1 MSARRARRP
10 RTSLMPLAE
19 LIGSYRIHRQQSGRH
34 QKHVDDGGL
43 RLAAQLGIL
52 PDLRYLRDGLR
63 RSLVCIQAYGNQMV
77 PYLQGLPGPPL
88 GPGELASEIEAMLAW
103 INLQAWPATDH
114 RNMDMARLSPT
125 AAHPLDGHS
134 LSIAYHWANLF
145 YTAKP
150 DETAQS
156 SELRRAYDALMAEFS
171 TYVLAAQARI
181 DPIAYLDYCTIWHK
195 TGKQPSES
203 DHPARELAGRVAAAS
218 RIVRRLSLPKYHR
231 LFAALTTAPEVANF
245 DIRVQRI
252 NRPAD
257 LDERDALDAIAR
269 LLKGIAPWRRGPRRR
284 SKRNDQKRT
293 KGRIVREK
301 YVDGYV
307 RVADG
312 ACLATGFE
320 TAQGIRFETIVPR
333 PPEAEELATE
343 LLATRTATSIEDEG
357 LIFPTHDLGTDALAL
372 ARAKL
377 DGQQW
382 IPVDERTPD
391 GGMDYITVS
400 DESGDQALQGVHPGS
415 SSRWA
420 ADHRR
425 RALMAHRL
433 QPGRLQLRDIEVVLS
448 AMRRARKESET
459 REGAADKIALHA
471 AIALGRSWEQG
482 CSLEIH
488 QSLLGQMLDPD
499 RLHYGLAER
508 QWAVVAPPPAWASK
522 SVTRSERPQW
532 SEIRLRDHTGFLE
545 LLEIHGFAVPG
556 QPLGRPTASRRREIE
571 RWAGVRL
578 PGTDSPLGG
587 CGTFLFGRLLEVS
600 RGDLGI
606 ARLITGRTHAHSES
620 IAHYAYYDARHV
632 WDAYS
637 RCWVATAP
645 AGGPSDR
652 RQSRGRVQNT
662 SHGYGARRVPTM
674 DAVRALIC
682 QLQRRIRGAK
692 GAERH
697 NPYTAYTWLG
707 MVVGTGLRPV
717 VEPHLFPFASR
728 VGSQQVAT
736 YLDKARTDYHRRVSV
751 VPRLLA
757 AHLDRYAH
765 YVRGLDRDS
774 TNSGEFRRHPFRYRA
789 CETGQFR
796 AFRPGDFEEICEP
809 DFDLELYSLR
819 RFFRTQLMQDP
830 NLTAEDVDAAMGHW
844 FDGLSPHDRLS
855 TYPMVRLHGLAMG
868 AADRLLRAVS
878 FKPLWIDQ
886 GRC

>member
-1 MSARRARRP
+1 
-10 RTSLMPLAE
+10 MPLAD
-19 LIGSYRIHRQQSGRH
+19 LIGSYRIYRQQSAGQ

-43 RLAAQLGIL
+43 RLASQLGL
-52 PDLRYLRDGLR
+52 PPDLRYLRDGLR
-63 RSLVCIQAYGNQMV
+63 RSLACIETYGSQML
-77 PYLQGLPGPPL
+77 PYLHRLPGPPL
-88 GPGELASEIEAMLAW
+88 RPDELASEINAMLAW
-103 INLQAWPATDH
+103 VDLQGWPATDS
-114 RNMDMARLSPT
+114 RNWEMARLSPT
-125 AAHPLDGHS
+125 ARHPLHGHS
-134 LSIAYHWANLF
+134 LSITHHWANLF

-150 DETAQS
+150 DETTQS
-156 SELRRAYDALMAEFS
+156 SEARRAYDALMAEFS
-171 TYVLAAQARI
+171 VYVLAAQARI
-181 DPIAYLDYCTIWHK
+181 EPIAYLDYCTTWQE
-195 TGKQPSES
+195 TRKQPSEAA
-203 DHPARELAGRVAAAS
+203 DPENQLTNQVAAAS
-218 RIVRRLSLPKYHR
+218 RIVRRLSLPKYQR
-231 LFAALTTAPEVANF
+231 LFAALTTAPEAANL
-245 DIRVQRI
+245 DLRVKQIARWSL
-252 NRPAD
+252 D
-257 LDERDALDAIAR
+257 FDERDALDAIAG
-269 LLKGIAPWRRGPRRR
+269 LLKGIAPWRQRTRRR

-301 YVDGYV
+301 YADGYV

-312 ACLATGFE
+312 ACLATAFE
-320 TAQGIRFETIVPR
+320 TAQGVRFETIVPH
-333 PPEAEELATE
+333 PPDAEELATE

-391 GGMDYITVS
+391 GGMDYITIS
-400 DESGDQALQGVHPGS
+400 DDESGDQAVQGVHPGS

-425 RALMAHRL
+425 RALMTHRL

-448 AMRRARKESET
+448 AMRRALKKSET
-459 REGAADKIALHA
+459 REGAAGKIALHA

-488 QSLLGQMLDPD
+488 QSLLGQTLDPD

-508 QWAVVAPPPAWASK
+508 QWAVVAPPPAWASE

-545 LLEIHGFAVPG
+545 LLETHDFAGPG
-556 QPLGRPTASRRREIE
+556 QPLGRPTAARRREIE

-578 PGTDSPLGG
+578 PGTDSPLSG

-620 IAHYAYYDARHV
+620 IAHYAHYDARHV

-637 RCWVATAP
+637 QCWVATAP
-645 AGGPSDR
+645 AEGPSDR
-652 RQSRGRVQNT
+652 RQPRGRVQNT
-662 SHGYGARRVPTM
+662 SNGYGARRVPTM

-692 GAERH
+692 GTERH

-707 MVVGTGLRPV
+707 MVLGIGLRPV
-717 VEPHLFPFASR
+717 VEPHLFPFANR
-728 VGSQQVAT
+728 VGSQQVVT

-757 AHLDRYAH
+757 THLERYAH
-765 YVRGLDRDS
+765 YLRGLDRES

-796 AFRPGDFEEICEP
+796 AFRPGDFEQICEP

-830 NLTAEDVDAAMGHW
+830 NLMAEDVDAAMGHW
-844 FDGLSPHDRLS
+844 FDGLSPHDRFS